1 MAGSICRS
9 LAAAALLL
17 IKIHQ
22 SDPSMGPARRAVRKL
37 GGIKESSARNRRV
50 DSCISE
56 VNCASVGESC
66 AACSNDWDWL
76 CLLIGYVLG
85 IIRIISD

>member
-1 MAGSICRS
+1 MAGNICRS

-17 IKIHQ
+17 TKIHQ
-22 SDPSMGPARRAVRKL
+22 SEPSMGPAWRAVRKL
-37 GGIKESSARNRRV
+37 GGIRESSDRSLRL

-66 AACSNDWDWL
+66 AACSNDWAWL
-76 CLLIGYVLG
+76 CLLIGCVRG
-85 IIRIISD
+85 IIRIIGD